1 MTKSESESENSTPIS
16 KPKTKVLFKIIIIP
30 ILLSIICYYSLIY
43 HKKYL
48 ENHVNIKLNE
58 SKPVYWL
65 FSKSKSENHLKHV
78 VIVLD
83 RLGLHRGTD
92 KSDWNILWSH
102 EHPFSQLSTNFR
114 GLKSHQRVNHIPGF
128 GFITNKVDLSKTE
141 SPYIPASYKIPDD
154 NELLLKIA
162 KENPNKLFVQKSN
175 NHRNIEIKNIENI
188 DFKNDKSF
196 VQEYIDKPYLIDG
209 FKFDIGVYTV
219 VTSIDPLRIY
229 TYKGDVLF
237 RFCPH
242 EYHPF
247 DQNDIDKYVVGDDY
261 LPIWNVPSL
270 KKYYVDYGFSMK
282 ETFDAYA
289 KTKGQNPDKIWNNVY
304 QAITSIVLD
313 KEKKIAEFYN
323 NYPSKR
329 NFFEMVRFDFILD
342 EDLNVFVMEANMSP
356 NLSSAHYPPNRLLY
370 EQVLFNLFA
379 LIGIGQRI
387 DPIYRKPRN
396 WKEREIEVA
405 DKNIAVLP
413 DVCLKCDDC
422 FRVECQI
429 CKPCFTD
436 EMRQILGQCYTE
448 HQNKMDYKRIFP
460 PKITNDMVLKDY
472 SMKNQLLLRW
482 YQGKCEADSSWCD

>member
-1 MTKSESESENSTPIS
+1 MKW
-16 KPKTKVLFKIIIIP
+16 
-30 ILLSIICYYSLIY
+30 
-43 HKKYL
+43 
-48 ENHVNIKLNE
+48 NE

-65 FSKSKSENHLKHV
+65 YSKSKSENHLKHV

-83 RLGLHRGTD
+83 RLGLYRGTAESNWD
-92 KSDWNILWSH
+92 ILWSH

-141 SPYIPASYKIPDD
+141 SPYIPVSYKIPNDK
-154 NELLLKIA
+154 ELLLKIA

-175 NHRNIEIKNIENI
+175 NHRGIEIKNIENI
-188 DFKNDKSF
+188 DFTNAKSF

-261 LPIWNVPSL
+261 LPIWKVPSL

-289 KTKGQNPDKIWNNVY
+289 KTKGQNPDKIWNKIY

-379 LIGIGQRI
+379 LIGIGQRV
-387 DPIYRKPRN
+387 DPTFRKPRYVRSLFLILSNKLFALLLSLFSN
-396 WKEREIEVA
+396 WKDREIEVA

-448 HQNKMDYKRIFP
+448 HQNKMDFKRIFP
-460 PKITNDMVLKDY
+460 PKIVSFIIISLANIF
-472 SMKNQLLLRW
+472 LLILLFHFNL
-482 YQGKCEADSSWCD
+482 